1 MFERITLPY
10 NYSGLEPYIDAET
23 VKTHYD
29 GHHKTYMEKFN
40 TLVADIPA
48 FNGMQPLEIL
58 KNLDKAPAD
67 KKNGL
72 KNNGGGFYNHNLYFE
87 SLTGEKKKPSALFTE
102 AISKKFGSFDA
113 MLEALHKAA
122 TETLFGSGYAWL
134 ITKNGALDITVSAN
148 QDVPEGGL
156 LLPVD
161 MWEHAYYLKHKN
173 KKADYVKDLFMIINW
188 DVVEKRFKASSDKKS
203 F

>member
-1 MFERITLPY
+1 MFERIKLPY
-10 NYSGLEPYIDAET
+10 DYKDLEPYIDAET
-23 VKTHYD
+23 MKTHYE

-40 TLVADIPA
+40 ALVADIAA
-48 FNGMQPLEIL
+48 FKGMQPLEIL
-58 KNLDKAPAD
+58 RNLDKAPAD

-87 SLTGEKKKPSALFTE
+87 SLTPEQKKPSGLFEE
-102 AISKKFGSFDA
+102 AVTKKFGSFDA
-113 MLEALHKAA
+113 MLEKLHKAA

-134 ITKNGALDITVSAN
+134 IAVNGDLDITISAN
-148 QDVPEGGL
+148 QDLPDGEL

-173 KKADYVKDLFMIINW
+173 KKADYVQNLFKIINW
-188 DVVEKRFKASSDKKS
+188 DTVAERFKTTK
-203 F
+203 